1 MSDARRYYKHIA
13 SSVKAKNYGNA
24 ENYSRQLEKLVRLNR
39 ASVLDTKYCED
50 SGNNLDELLPRHM
63 CSKFDVN
70 DDLSVAYKKIEEN
83 KHELKTDKEVLKCN
97 YKANDNYKS
106 DDLLTADTD
115 TTIQLPN
122 LGALLI
128 NEKTGLS
135 FRPAINGD
143 GALIQNNLLEIENKK
158 LTTNEIME
166 EDDLVMRVKKI
177 MQQSGDNTHDAKNNS
192 NNIDLGTQKKQ

>member
-1 MSDARRYYKHIA
+1 MILA
-13 SSVKAKNYGNA
+13 S
-24 ENYSRQLEKLVRLNR
+24 
-39 ASVLDTKYCED
+39 
-50 SGNNLDELLPRHM
+50 PI
-63 CSKFDVN
+63 
-70 DDLSVAYKKIEEN
+70 KIEEN
-83 KHELKTDKEVLKCN
+83 KHELKTDKELLKCN

-158 LTTNEIME
+158 LITNEIME

>member
-1 MSDARRYYKHIA
+1 M
-13 SSVKAKNYGNA
+13 
-24 ENYSRQLEKLVRLNR
+24 
-39 ASVLDTKYCED
+39 
-50 SGNNLDELLPRHM
+50 
-63 CSKFDVN
+63 
-70 DDLSVAYKKIEEN
+70 
-83 KHELKTDKEVLKCN
+83 LKCN

-106 DDLLTADTD
+106 DDLLTADAD

-143 GALIQNNLLEIENKK
+143 GSLIQNNLLEIENKK